1 VAVTTLARVEH
12 LCDSGVVVNESPA
25 QRRASRL
32 RENKRRCHE
41 AAGVLRHRV
50 NQGLY
55 AGMRGTTEGY
65 ALAALLEAAGF
76 ELDRLPQMTARATL
90 ASVDELLDDAPTKP
104 GAVAP
109 LTAGEGF

>member
-1 VAVTTLARVEH
+1 M
-12 LCDSGVVVNESPA
+12 CDSVVVANESPA

-55 AGMRGTTEGY
+55 AGMRGTAEGY
-65 ALAALLEAAGF
+65 VLAALLEAAGF
-76 ELDRLPQMTARATL
+76 ELDRLPRLTARAAL
-90 ASVDELLDDAPTKP
+90 ASVDELLDDASSRP

-109 LTAGEGF
+109 LSAGNGF